1 MRFQLVLLFLLI
13 LSRFAAAQNQ
23 NDSTKTLTEVTVKA
37 YLSNQ
42 TLISLPASASV
53 INLKQIEQNGNQSL
67 LPTLNAVSGVKM
79 EERSPGSYRV
89 SIRGS
94 LLRSP
99 FGVRNIKIY
108 LDDYPLTDASGNT
121 YFNLLDPSAVSRM
134 EVLKGPDGS
143 LFGANSG
150 GVILLNTQSNQDG
163 NVINLGS
170 GSYGLFKENLQI
182 NQNNKKLQYNFHQAI
197 QTSDGYRA
205 NSQLKRYFFQ
215 TQENWKY
222 HPKGTLNFSSFYSD
236 LGYQTPG
243 GLTATQM
250 QNNPQA
256 ARPATPFSAGA
267 IEQKAGIYNKT
278 FFGGLR
284 NEYQLNSHWKHVLSI
299 STIQT
304 DFRNPFITN
313 YEKRKEHSLALR
325 TYFEYKNN
333 TSKKIKFQWN
343 TGWEYQKTNS
353 DIINYGNDKGTP
365 TNILA
370 ADGIDNQLQFF
381 FTRLAFQ
388 NGAHFKAEISSSLN
402 FANYSFRKLSESTAN
417 SVSGKVNL
425 KAQLMPRLALS
436 YLINSNFVLRGILSK
451 GYSTP
456 TAEEIRASDQKIN
469 TDLQPEYGW
478 NYELGLRIRT
488 PFENVYLDASAFDY
502 HLKNAIVRRTNSND
516 QDYYI
521 NAGGTQQKGLELA
534 LNTHLL
540 NQNVSLIRNID
551 WNSSL
556 TFYDFKFSNYQIAG
570 NNYSGNRLTG
580 VPKTNINTNLN
591 FDFRKQWNLSINY
604 QFNGK
609 TTLNDA
615 ASAYAESY
623 HLVSSKVSKTI
634 PIGNTKLSINF
645 GVDNLLNQN
654 YSLGNDLNAF
664 GNRYFNPAAKRNYF
678 GGLSLSF

>member
-1 MRFQLVLLFLLI
+1 MRITLAFLLVLTFTKF
-13 LSRFAAAQNQ
+13 SEAQTKT
-23 NDSTKTLTEVTVKA
+23 DSLQTLTEVTVKA
-37 YLSNQ
+37 YLSDQ
-42 TLISLPASASV
+42 KLISLPASASV
-53 INLKQIEQNGNQSL
+53 INQQQIQQNNIQSL
-67 LPTLNAVSGVKM
+67 LPVLNSVTGVKM

-108 LDDYPLTDASGNT
+108 LDDYPLIDASGNT

-150 GVILLNTQSNQDG
+150 GVILLNTQSNQDE
-163 NVINLGS
+163 NAINIGS
-170 GSYGLFKENLQI
+170 GSYGLFKESVQI

-197 QTSDGYRA
+197 QSSDGYRA

-236 LGYQTPG
+236 LDYQTPG
-243 GLTATQM
+243 GLTAAQM
-250 QNNPQA
+250 QSNPQA
-256 ARPATPFSAGA
+256 ARPATPFSLGA

-284 NEYQLNSHWKHVLSI
+284 NEYQLSPRWKHVLSI

-304 DFRNPFITN
+304 DFKNPFITN
-313 YEKRKEHSLALR
+313 YEKRKEHSLTLR
-325 TYFEYKNN
+325 TYFEYKNRF
-333 TSKKIKFQWN
+333 SQKLKFQWN
-343 TGWEYQKTNS
+343 TGWEYQKTKS

-365 TNILA
+365 TNVLA

-381 FTRLAFQ
+381 FTRFAFQ
-388 NGAHFKAEISSSLN
+388 NGPRFKAEVSSSLN
-402 FANYSFRKLSESTAN
+402 FANYSFRKLSESTSN
-417 SVSGKVNL
+417 SVPGKVNL
-425 KAQLMPRLALS
+425 RAQLMPRLALS
-436 YLINSNFVLRGILSK
+436 YLINSNFVLRGVVSK

-456 TAEEIRASDQKIN
+456 TAEEIRASDQRIN

-478 NYELGLRIRT
+478 NYELGLRVRT
-488 PFENVYLDASAFDY
+488 PFENVYLDVSAFDY
-502 HLKNAIVRRTNSND
+502 HLRNAIVRRTNAND

-534 LNTHLL
+534 LNTHLFR
-540 NQNVSLIRNID
+540 QSAGLIRNID

-556 TFYDFKFSNYQIAG
+556 TFYDFKFSNYQVSGAD
-570 NNYSGNRLTG
+570 YSGNRLTG

-591 FDFRKQWNLSINY
+591 IDLEKQWNLFINY
-604 QFNGK
+604 QFNSK

-615 ASAYAESY
+615 ATVYANSY
-623 HLVSSKVSKTI
+623 HLVTLKISKQF
-634 PIGNTKLSINF
+634 PIGKSKLNLNF

-678 GGLSLSF
+678 GGLSFSF

>member
-1 MRFQLVLLFLLI
+1 MRYSLAILIFLI
-13 LSRFAAAQNQ
+13 STQFAVAQNQ
-23 NDSTKTLTEVTVKA
+23 SDSTKILTEVTVKA
-37 YLSNQ
+37 YLSEQ

-53 INLKQIEQNGNQSL
+53 INRQQIERNSQQSL
-67 LPTLNAVSGVKM
+67 LPVLNSVAGVKM

-121 YFNLLDPSAVSRM
+121 YFNLLDPSAISRM

-150 GVILLNTQSNQDG
+150 GVILLNTQSNQDK
-163 NVINLGS
+163 NTINIGS
-170 GSYGLFKENLQI
+170 GSYGLFKENIQI
-182 NQNNKKLQYNFHQAI
+182 NQNNKKLQFNFHQGI
-197 QTSDGYRA
+197 QSSDGYR
-205 NSQLKRYFFQ
+205 NHSQLKRYFFQ
-215 TQENWKY
+215 TQENWNY
-222 HPKGTLNFSSFYSD
+222 NPKGTLNFSSFYSD

-243 GLTATQM
+243 GLTAAQM
-250 QNNPQA
+250 QSNPQA
-256 ARPATPFSAGA
+256 ARPATSFTPGA
-267 IEQKAGIYNKT
+267 IEQQAGIYNKT

-284 NEYQLNSHWKHVLSI
+284 NEYQLNSHWKHIFSI

-304 DFRNPFITN
+304 DFKNPFITN

-325 TYFEYKNN
+325 TYFEYKNSA
-333 TSKKIKFQWN
+333 SKKLKFQWN
-343 TGWEYQKTNS
+343 TGWEYQKTKS

-365 TNILA
+365 TNVLA

-381 FTRLAFQ
+381 FTRFAFQ
-388 NGAHFKAEISSSLN
+388 NGTHFKAELSSSLN
-402 FANYSFRKLSESTAN
+402 FANYSFRKLNEST
-417 SVSGKVNL
+417 SSTVPGKVNL
-425 KAQLMPRLALS
+425 KAQLMPKLALS
-436 YLINSNFVLRGILSK
+436 YSINPNFVLRGIVSK

-456 TAEEIRASDQKIN
+456 TAAEIRASDQKIN

-502 HLKNAIVRRTNSND
+502 RLKNAIVRRTNAND
-516 QDYYI
+516 QDYYV
-521 NAGGTQQKGLELA
+521 NAGGTQQKGVELA
-534 LNTHLL
+534 LNTQLL
-540 NQNVSLIRNID
+540 HQNSGLIRDIH
-551 WNSSL
+551 WNSAF
-556 TFYDFKFSNYQIAG
+556 TFYDFKFSNYQVAG
-570 NNYSGNRLTG
+570 NNFSGNRLTG
-580 VPKTNINTNLN
+580 VPKTNSNTNLN
-591 FDFRKQWNLSINY
+591 IDFKKQWNLFINY
-604 QFNGK
+604 QFNSK

-615 ASAYAESY
+615 ATVYANSY
-623 HLVSSKVSKTI
+623 HLVTFKISKQI
-634 PIGNTKLSINF
+634 PIGKSNLNFNF
-645 GVDNLLNQN
+645 GIDNLLNED

-678 GGLSLSF
+678 GGLGFTF

>member
-1 MRFQLVLLFLLI
+1 MRYSLALLFFFI
-13 LSRFAAAQNQ
+13 LTKFTAAQNQ
-23 NDSTKTLTEVTVKA
+23 SDSTKILTEVTVKA

-42 TLISLPASASV
+42 TLMSLPASASV
-53 INLKQIEQNGNQSL
+53 IHLKQIEQNSNQSL
-67 LPTLNAVSGVKM
+67 LPVLNTVSGVKM

-121 YFNLLDPSAVSRM
+121 YFNLLDPSSVSRM

-150 GVILLNTQSNQDG
+150 GVILLNTQSNEDK
-163 NVINLGS
+163 NAINIGS
-170 GSYGLFKENLQI
+170 GSYGLFKENIQI
-182 NQNNKKLQYNFHQAI
+182 NQNNKKLQYNFHQGI

-205 NSQLKRYFFQ
+205 NSRLKRYFFQ
-215 TQENWKY
+215 TQENWNY

-236 LGYQTPG
+236 LAYQTPG
-243 GLTATQM
+243 GLTAAQM
-250 QNNPQA
+250 QSNPQA
-256 ARPATPFSAGA
+256 ARPATPFAPGA
-267 IEQKAGIYNKT
+267 IEQQAGIYNKT

-284 NEYQLNSHWKHVLSI
+284 NEYQLSSRWKHIVSI

-304 DFRNPFITN
+304 DLKNPFITN

-325 TYFEYKNN
+325 SYFEYKN
-333 TSKKIKFQWN
+333 SSSQKLKFQWN
-343 TGWEYQKTNS
+343 TGWEYQKTKS

-365 TNILA
+365 TNVLA
-370 ADGIDNQLQFF
+370 ADGIDNQMQFF
-381 FTRLAFQ
+381 FTRFAFQ
-388 NGAHFKAEISSSLN
+388 DGTHFKAEVSNSLN
-402 FANYSFRKLSESTAN
+402 FANYSFRKLSESTSN
-417 SVSGKVNL
+417 SILGKVNL

-436 YLINSNFVLRGILSK
+436 YLIHSNFVVRAIVSK
-451 GYSTP
+451 GYSSP

-469 TDLQPEYGW
+469 TDLQAEYGW

-502 HLKNAIVRRTNSND
+502 HLKNAIVRRTNAND
-516 QDYYI
+516 QDYYL
-521 NAGGTQQKGLELA
+521 NAGGTQQRGLELA
-534 LNTHLL
+534 LNTRLL
-540 NQNVSLIRNID
+540 NQSVDLIKNIY
-551 WNSSL
+551 WNSSF
-556 TFYDFKFSNYQIAG
+556 TFYDFKFSNYQVAG

-580 VPKTNINTNLN
+580 VPKTNINSNLN
-591 FDFRKQWNLSINY
+591 IDFEKQWNLFVNY

-615 ASAYAESY
+615 ASVYANSY
-623 HLVSSKVSKTI
+623 HLLTLKISKQF
-634 PIGNTKLSINF
+634 PIGKSKLDLNF
-645 GVDNLLNQN
+645 GVDNLLNQD

-678 GGLSLSF
+678 GGLGFSI

>member
-1 MRFQLVLLFLLI
+1 MRHSLAFLIFFI
-13 LSRFAAAQNQ
+13 LTKFAAAQNQ
-23 NDSTKTLTEVTVKA
+23 TDSTKILTEVTVKA

-53 INLKQIEQNGNQSL
+53 INQKQIEQNSNQSL
-67 LPTLNAVSGVKM
+67 LPVLNTVAGVKM

-121 YFNLLDPSAVSRM
+121 YFNLLDPSAVNRM

-150 GVILLNTQSNQDG
+150 GVILLNTQSNRDK
-163 NVINLGS
+163 NTLNIGS
-170 GSYGLFKENLQI
+170 GSYGLFKENIQI
-182 NQNNKKLQYNFHQAI
+182 NQKNKNLQYNFHQAI
-197 QTSDGYRA
+197 QSSDGYRA
-205 NSQLKRYFFQ
+205 NSRLKRYFFQ
-215 TQENWKY
+215 TQENWNY
-222 HPKGTLNFSSFYSD
+222 NSKGTLNFASFYSD

-243 GLTATQM
+243 GLTAAQM
-250 QNNPQA
+250 QSNPQA
-256 ARPATPFSAGA
+256 ARPATPFTPGA
-267 IEQKAGIYNKT
+267 VEQKAGIYNKT

-284 NEYQLNSHWKHVLSI
+284 NEYQLNPRWKHIFSI

-304 DFRNPFITN
+304 DFKNPFITN

-325 TYFEYKNN
+325 TYFEYRNRAAEKL
-333 TSKKIKFQWN
+333 KFQWN

-353 DIINYGNDKGTP
+353 DIINYGNNKGTP
-365 TNILA
+365 TQVLA

-388 NGAHFKAEISSSLN
+388 NSTHFKLEVSSSLN
-402 FANYSFRKLSESTAN
+402 FANYSFRKLSESTSN
-417 SVSGKVNL
+417 SVSGRVNL

-436 YLINSNFVLRGILSK
+436 YLINSNFVLRGIVSK

-478 NYELGLRIRT
+478 NYELGLRVRT
-488 PFENVYLDASAFDY
+488 PFEKVYLDVSAFDY
-502 HLKNAIVRRTNSND
+502 HLKNAIVRRTNAND
-516 QDYYI
+516 QDSYI
-521 NAGGTQQKGLELA
+521 NAGGTYQKGLEMA
-534 LNTHLL
+534 LNTQLL
-540 NQNVSLIRNID
+540 NQNVGLIRQID
-551 WNSSL
+551 WHSSL
-556 TFYDFKFSNYQIAG
+556 TFYDFKFGNYQVAG
-570 NNYSGNRLTG
+570 KDYSGHPLTG
-580 VPKTNINTNLN
+580 VPKTNINSNFT
-591 FDFRKQWNLSINY
+591 FDFKKQCNLLIIY

-609 TTLNDA
+609 TSLNDA
-615 ASAYAESY
+615 ATVYANSY
-623 HLVSSKVSKTI
+623 HLVTVKISKQIQIRKSKF
-634 PIGNTKLSINF
+634 KFSF
-645 GVDNLLNQN
+645 GVDNLLNQP
-654 YSLGNDLNAF
+654 YSLGDDLNAF
-664 GNRYFNPAAKRNYF
+664 GGRYFNPAAKRNYF
-678 GGLSLSF
+678 GGLIFQF